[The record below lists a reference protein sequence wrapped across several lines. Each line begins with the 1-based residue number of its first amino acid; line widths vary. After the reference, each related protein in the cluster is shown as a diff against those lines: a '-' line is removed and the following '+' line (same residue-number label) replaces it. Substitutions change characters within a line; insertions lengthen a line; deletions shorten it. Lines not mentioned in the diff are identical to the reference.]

1 MKFANY
7 IEYVDDQDAIAA
19 VRPTHR
25 AYLAGLLERG
35 QLAVAGPFDDGAGA
49 LFVYEAEGM
58 ETAKK
63 FAAED
68 PYTLAGVI
76 RNQTIHPWNL
86 VYSNTA
92 LLQQP
97 AD

>member
-1 MKFANY
+1 MLTTSNTST
-7 IEYVDDQDAIAA
+7 INAIAA
-19 VRPTHR
+19 IRPIHR

-35 QLAVAGPFDDGAGA
+35 RLAVAGLFDDGAGA
-49 LFVYEAEGM
+49 PFVYEAESM

-76 RNQTIHPWNL
+76 RNQTVHPWNL

-92 LLQQP
+92 LLRQP